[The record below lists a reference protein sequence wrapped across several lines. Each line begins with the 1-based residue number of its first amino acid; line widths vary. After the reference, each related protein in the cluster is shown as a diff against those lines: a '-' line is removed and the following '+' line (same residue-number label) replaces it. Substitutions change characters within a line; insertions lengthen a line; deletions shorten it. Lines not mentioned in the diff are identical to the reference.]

1 MREKNI
7 GKNMSS
13 EFTQLPEPERNN
25 LEELKKLLKEL
36 KKIREYLQEQIQII
50 ETEFIGKEIL
60 FDFQEQ
66 FSKSL
71 RSRNGDSNQIIATPE
86 EKLIFQ
92 YLGREKIGDK
102 VYEKYVS
109 KHVCDFVKICGA
121 VGWRNWNE
129 ESERLSQ
136 IFKRGR
142 ANDGRKIEY
151 VRLLKSDDIN
161 QLLDVKVDYTN
172 GRVSSQEQLLY
183 EDKSLGKSYM
193 ICKSEIKEAKKFDV
207 LLGNKDFF
215 KISDTITQIRKI
227 KNTYY
232 CYKSKKLRKSQNKK
246 VLELIF
252 NKSNYLLGDTCTRI
266 ENEQY
271 ISFYI
276 RSVYDNCVGAYK
288 LFDPTTIIGCNLG
301 VRLVVYL
308 MPNKQSMEIKLLEA
322 LEQGES
328 FIEEKERE
336 IKEKVQI

>member
-7 GKNMSS
+7 GKNVSS
-13 EFTQLPEPERNN
+13 EFTQLPERNI
-25 LEELKKLLKEL
+25 LEGLKEL
-36 KKIREYLQEQIQII
+36 RKIRRYLQKQIQII
-50 ETEFIGKEIL
+50 EDEDIGKEIL
-60 FDFQEQ
+60 INFQEEI
-66 FSKSL
+66 SRSP

-109 KHVCDFVKICGA
+109 KHVCDFVKICG
-121 VGWRNWNE
+121 VIGWRNWNE

-183 EDKSLGKSYM
+183 EDKSLGKSY
-193 ICKSEIKEAKKFDV
+193 I
-207 LLGNKDFF
+207 
-215 KISDTITQIRKI
+215 ITQIGKI

-252 NKSNYLLGDTCTRI
+252 NKSNYLLGDTCTRV

-288 LFDPTTIIGCNLG
+288 LFDPNTIIGCNLG

-308 MPNKQSMEIKLLEA
+308 MPNKESMEIKLLEA
-322 LEQGES
+322 LDQGVS

-336 IKEKVQI
+336 ITEKVQI

>member
-7 GKNMSS
+7 GKNVSS
-13 EFTQLPEPERNN
+13 EFTQLPERNI
-25 LEELKKLLKEL
+25 LEGLKEL
-36 KKIREYLQEQIQII
+36 RKIRRYLQKQIQII
-50 ETEFIGKEIL
+50 EDEDIGKEIL
-60 FDFQEQ
+60 INFQEEI
-66 FSKSL
+66 SRSL

-109 KHVCDFVKICGA
+109 KHVCDFVKICG
-121 VGWRNWNE
+121 VIGWRNWNE

-183 EDKSLGKSYM
+183 EDKSLGKSY
-193 ICKSEIKEAKKFDV
+193 I
-207 LLGNKDFF
+207 
-215 KISDTITQIRKI
+215 ITQIGKI

-252 NKSNYLLGDTCTRI
+252 NKSNYLLGDTCTRV

-288 LFDPTTIIGCNLG
+288 LFDPNTIIGCNLG

-308 MPNKQSMEIKLLEA
+308 MPNKESMEIKLLEA
-322 LEQGES
+322 LEQGVS

-336 IKEKVQI
+336 ITEKVQI